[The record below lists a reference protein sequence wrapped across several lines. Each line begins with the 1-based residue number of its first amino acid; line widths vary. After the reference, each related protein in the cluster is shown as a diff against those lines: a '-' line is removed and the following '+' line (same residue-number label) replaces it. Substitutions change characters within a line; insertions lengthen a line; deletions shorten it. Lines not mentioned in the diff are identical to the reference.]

1 MGARSTGL
9 ETEYAIAFSPSDHN
23 SSKPTN
29 YDIFLALK
37 ESIKKIV
44 KSSPGDSSVAAERFF
59 VENGGSFYYEVI
71 PTQFTSGL
79 IEGATPECRSAA
91 ELLLYQK
98 AQDQL
103 LIKAIPLAQQ
113 LLTKRGYTGQV
124 ALLKN
129 CRDAQGHIYGAQ
141 ENYETPIATGA
152 ALWAY
157 RAAISLL
164 IPVVFV
170 AVIMYWTLLLCLLP
184 MMLVFLLG
192 YSTVHQYLLKK
203 SPSGKDNFY
212 TRVLQPF
219 SFLVLKLELLVSFP
233 ITLAF
238 YWITR
243 WFCFKTI
250 RAHCNAFLI
259 SRPIFTGC
267 GTLLD
272 PRRFY
277 LSEKASAIKR
287 ELRYTISQHQ
297 RPIYETGHLI
307 KQLLSPFYFH
317 FRPFLNLY
325 RQNQRLQIGLS
336 DSNMAQTAEYLKI
349 ATTCLILDMAEA
361 HFLEDA
367 PHLDQPIQ
375 ALHLVCED
383 PSLSAKVRLK
393 NGTNMSALE
402 IQKYYLQKAK
412 AYIHSS
418 SAISLQNTTTVRMWE
433 ETLSLLE
440 NQPQQCFGQI
450 DWITKSYLIDHIG
463 ANKPFE
469 VMKKIDLRYHE
480 LDQGY
485 FAKLEQAELSHVLVS
500 PQQIAAAIFEPPRH
514 NKARIRSHF
523 IKTMSNKVILTWD
536 YAKFSK
542 KWLNKNKTVFFEHY
556 RPDHTHFV

>member
-1 MGARSTGL
+1 MGTRSIGL
-9 ETEYAIAFSPSDHN
+9 ETEYAIAFSPRDN
-23 SSKPTN
+23 NNSKPSN

-44 KSSPGDSSVAAERFF
+44 KSSPGDTAVAAERFF

-71 PTQFTSGL
+71 PTQFLSGL
-79 IEGATPECRSAA
+79 IEGATPECRSPA
-91 ELLLYQK
+91 ELLVYQK
-98 AQDQL
+98 AQDHL
-103 LIKAIPLAQQ
+103 LIKAIPMAQQ
-113 LLTKRGYTGQV
+113 LLANRGYTGQI

-157 RAAISLL
+157 RIAISLL

-170 AVIMYWTLLLCLLP
+170 AVTMYWTLLLCLLP
-184 MMLVFLLG
+184 MMLVFLLC
-192 YSTVHQYLLKK
+192 YNTVNQYLKIK
-203 SPSGKDNFY
+203 SQSGKNSFY
-212 TRVLQPF
+212 SRVLQPF

-243 WFCFKTI
+243 WFCFKNI

-259 SRPIFTGC
+259 SRPIITGC

-272 PRRFY
+272 PGRFY
-277 LSEKASAIKR
+277 LSEKASAMKR
-287 ELRYTISQHQ
+287 EIRYSISQHQ

-375 ALHLVCED
+375 ALHLICQD
-383 PSLSAKVRLK
+383 PSLSTKVRLK
-393 NGTNMSALE
+393 NGPNMSALD

-418 SAISLQNTTTVRMWE
+418 TAISLQNATTVHMWE
-433 ETLSLLE
+433 EALSLLE

-450 DWITKSYLIDHIG
+450 DWLTKSYLIDQMG
-463 ANKPFE
+463 ENKPFE
-469 VMKKIDLRYHE
+469 VLKKIDLRYHE
-480 LDQGY
+480 LHQGY
-485 FAKLEQAELSHVLVS
+485 FAKLEQAGLTHVLVS
-500 PQQIAAAIFEPPRH
+500 SQQIATAILEPPRH

-523 IKTMSNKVILTWD
+523 IKTMPNKVTLTWD

-542 KWLNKNKTVFFEHY
+542 KWLIKNKIVFFEHY
-556 RPDHTHFV
+556 RPDHTHFI